1 MSRGAALHCV
11 VGIMAGNPLIFG
23 FETGEELDEEGAGA
37 KLVADQRGSEAILA
51 IECGGE
57 IGAPVEES
65 PLIVIAPQAPDRSDA
80 PASRSYSLRA
90 LMCRPGGGSGLHLL
104 VDAGFE
110 PPIVAARLGRLA
122 ARVLHG
128 PWQPIPGERDVF
140 AHAFLE
146 IETAPH
152 HHLLLG
158 RGAGEVR
165 ANRFRVI
172 DRQHSG
178 VCKRQAQHEC

>member
-57 IGAPVEES
+57 ISPVEES

-80 PASRSYSLRA
+80 PASRS
-90 LMCRPGGGSGLHLL
+90 
-104 VDAGFE
+104 
-110 PPIVAARLGRLA
+110 
-122 ARVLHG
+122 
-128 PWQPIPGERDVF
+128 
-140 AHAFLE
+140 
-146 IETAPH
+146 
-152 HHLLLG
+152 
-158 RGAGEVR
+158 
-165 ANRFRVI
+165 
-172 DRQHSG
+172 
-178 VCKRQAQHEC
+178 